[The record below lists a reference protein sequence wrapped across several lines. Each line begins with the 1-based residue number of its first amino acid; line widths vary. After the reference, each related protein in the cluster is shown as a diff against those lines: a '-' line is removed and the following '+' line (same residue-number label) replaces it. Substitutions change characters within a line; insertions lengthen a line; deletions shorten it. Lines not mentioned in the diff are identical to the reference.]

1 MAQFVYGLLLVLS
14 HDSVRIT
21 SSWHHAWSVELLPF
35 ALDIMFKLLW
45 LEINLS
51 TVIIWQPCFF
61 LSDQVLEM
69 WVVPE
74 VPFTSLKDDYIVRYL
89 TKQRVWLEPLCNFF
103 FKLKCMVTLTT
114 NGLHQSSVMK
124 IALGFCNI
132 WIFRSF
138 QWR

>member
-51 TVIIWQPCFF
+51 TVINWQPCFF
-61 LSDQVLEM
+61 SFWASSWDVSCTRSSVHKFERRLHCTLFNET
-69 WVVPE
+69 E
-74 VPFTSLKDDYIVRYL
+74 SLTRTTL
-89 TKQRVWLEPLCNFF
+89 HFF